1 MYDHILVPLKG
12 DTTDGPIVAHAGA
25 VARMSGG
32 RLILLRVIHA
42 HTRDEFTFLEEEAHA
57 YLDRQ
62 AAALRAEGVPVD
74 AKVVQDEPAPAIV
87 AAARDG
93 HAELIV
99 MATHGHREV
108 RHVLVGSVTED
119 VLRSSPAPVLLV
131 RP

>member
-12 DTTDGPIVAHAGA
+12 DATDGPIVAHAGA

-32 RLILLRVIHA
+32 TLILLRVVHA
-42 HTRDEFTFLEEEAHA
+42 HTRDEFTFLEGEAHT
-57 YLDRQ
+57 YLDKQ
-62 AAALRAEGVPVD
+62 AAALKADRVQAD
-74 AKVVQDEPAPAIV
+74 TKVMQGEPAPAIV

-119 VLRSSPAPVLLV
+119 VLRSSTTPVLLV